1 MSKNISFADGQTI
14 TYSERIA
21 AGKALRSIASRASH
35 ANWKPAKDRVNPMDL
50 LEESNR
56 TRLPALVPL
65 RCERM
70 SISPFTFLRG
80 SAIIM
85 AADLARTPAT
95 GIKVQVCGDA
105 HVGNFGIY
113 ATPERNQVFD
123 MNDFD
128 ETLPGAWEWDVK
140 RFATS
145 VMVAGRVNG
154 FSDADCMQVAYSGV
168 QSYHRHM
175 WNLGGLRYIEA
186 WYTHIYVE
194 DTLRHIHPN
203 TRAYINREVAKARR
217 RTSSQVFPKM
227 TAENSGQYSI
237 KDDPPL
243 ITHDYDDEFIA
254 SLPVLLEQY
263 KESLSDDRRVLL
275 SRYHLVDIAQKVVG
289 IGSVGTRC
297 YVMLFLGDDA
307 ADPLFLQI
315 KEARPSVL
323 EAHFGAS
330 RYPNSGQ
337 RVVNGQKLMQGVSDI
352 FLGWTRSGPH
362 DYYIRQL
369 RDMSLSPSIDGMSV
383 NDLVTYASFCGWV
396 LARAHARSGDAAMIS
411 GYMGKSDAFEKAVA
425 SFAKAYADQTERDF
439 ELFVSTLRAGK

>member
-1 MSKNISFADGQTI
+1 
-14 TYSERIA
+14 
-21 AGKALRSIASRASH
+21 
-35 ANWKPAKDRVNPMDL
+35 
-50 LEESNR
+50 
-56 TRLPALVPL
+56 
-65 RCERM
+65 
-70 SISPFTFLRG
+70 
-80 SAIIM
+80 
-85 AADLARTPAT
+85 
-95 GIKVQVCGDA
+95 
-105 HVGNFGIY
+105 
-113 ATPERNQVFD
+113 
-123 MNDFD
+123 
-128 ETLPGAWEWDVK
+128 
-140 RFATS
+140 
-145 VMVAGRVNG
+145 
-154 FSDADCMQVAYSGV
+154 
-168 QSYHRHM
+168 
-175 WNLGGLRYIEA
+175 
-186 WYTHIYVE
+186 
-194 DTLRHIHPN
+194 
-203 TRAYINREVAKARR
+203 
-217 RTSSQVFPKM
+217 
-227 TAENSGQYSI
+227 
-237 KDDPPL
+237 
-243 ITHDYDDEFIA
+243 
-254 SLPVLLEQY
+254 
-263 KESLSDDRRVLL
+263 LL

-315 KEARPSVL
+315 KEAGPSVL